1 MEVINIMTKNYLMV
15 ILAVVVIGFVAGGLI
30 LYKNKTIIPPSST
43 TELNIQISGTQN
55 QTSAPKTAGSNA
67 DVTQAQKQTNVSDIN
82 SGLSLTVSQPADKS
96 SVTSS
101 TVAVSGKTQPKAD
114 VSVNDTDLKADIQ
127 GNFSTRITLD
137 EGENTI
143 VIVATDENGNYAEKE
158 ITVTYQTPE

>member
-1 MEVINIMTKNYLMV
+1 MTKNYLM
-15 ILAVVVIGFVAGGLI
+15 IIIAVVVIGLVAGGLI
-30 LYKNKTIIPPSST
+30 LYKNITTSVPPST

-55 QTSAPKTAGSNA
+55 QTSTPIITGSNA
-67 DVTQAQKQTNVSDIN
+67 GVTQTQTGSSDIN

-96 SVTSS
+96 SVTTSS
-101 TVAVSGKTQPKAD
+101 VAVSGKTQPKAD
-114 VSVNDTDLKADIQ
+114 VSVNDTDLKADNQ
-127 GNFSTRITLD
+127 GNFSTKVTLD

>member
-1 MEVINIMTKNYLMV
+1 MTKNYLMV
-15 ILAVVVIGFVAGGLI
+15 VTAVVAIGFVAGGLI
-30 LYKNKTIIPPSST
+30 LYKNKTTPVPSST

-55 QTSAPKTAGSNA
+55 QTSAPKTTGSSAG
-67 DVTQAQKQTNVSDIN
+67 VTQTQEQKNVNIN
-82 SGLSLTVSQPADKS
+82 SGLSLTINQPADKS
-96 SVTSS
+96 SVTAS
-101 TVAVSGKTQPKAD
+101 TVTVSGKTQPKAD